1 MLINQGVISGFVF
14 CQQDVRRLQEPD
26 LLLRAL
32 EFKARAMDASF
43 ILPGATECFA
53 EQGGSREGWP
63 QEAQSSPTTSFPS
76 CVQPLLSLGL
86 FISRIVTF
94 LKEFQIMKAL

>member
-1 MLINQGVISGFVF
+1 MSCTQGVISGFVF
-14 CQQDVRRLQEPD
+14 CQQDIRRLQEPD
-26 LLLRAL
+26 LLLGAL
-32 EFKARAMDASF
+32 EFRARVMHASF
-43 ILPGATECFA
+43 IMPGAPECFA

-63 QEAQSSPTTSFPS
+63 QEVQSSPTTSFPS

-86 FISRIVTF
+86 FISRIGTL